1 MKPAQ
6 IKSCSFSS
14 YSAATNEP
22 FVLATTDVADADNEQ
37 VTTEELTL
45 AGPTDSSST
54 ANSDAAVTL
63 HENKLVNRFL
73 SNTSLSAS
81 EYGTDKTIKQTRSSE
96 DEACCSVE
104 ILELGSG
111 TGPEHEGSVAE
122 LTTSFFLAR
131 TDSTMTFAATL
142 ALLTWWRRDPAL
154 WVTTPKTKIYR
165 SWQAL
170 IHFIY
175 VYMFVVYKLQQHRN
189 SQFPYNIIEQQF
201 SDFFVHN
208 GHRKVAEQ

>member
-1 MKPAQ
+1 MGNLPVTEMSRSLLPLLMPISFILIVGISMIGIVLGTSTGEWTISKRGLPMKPAQ

-45 AGPTDSSST
+45 AVPTDSSST

-142 ALLTWWRRDPAL
+142 ALLT
-154 WVTTPKTKIYR
+154 
-165 SWQAL
+165 
-170 IHFIY
+170 
-175 VYMFVVYKLQQHRN
+175 
-189 SQFPYNIIEQQF
+189 
-201 SDFFVHN
+201 
-208 GHRKVAEQ
+208 